1 MLKPE
6 ALESYLTI
14 SDWKPARDE
23 SVEPGQCMRCG
34 GREAAV
40 SICIPCLLE
49 VAARIS
55 AGSGVEQAVK
65 AIRRGR
71 RKKRRPR
78 IWEWAAIIL
87 FSVGVIVGG
96 SLLSMA
102 LR

>member
-14 SDWKPARDE
+14 SDWKPARDDAGK
-23 SVEPGQCMRCG
+23 PGLCTCCSRQ
-34 GREAAV
+34 EAAV
-40 SICIPCLLE
+40 SLCVPCLLE

-55 AGSGVEQAVK
+55 SGKGTEQAVQ
-65 AIRRGR
+65 AIRQGR
-71 RKKRRPR
+71 RRKRRLD
-78 IWEWAAIIL
+78 IWEWAVVIL
-87 FSVGVIVGG
+87 LSVGVIVGG